1 MTNRTAA
8 PLLLT
13 ASILLTS
20 TAWAQSFQWDKTSVT
35 GPINLSVVEA
45 GSQSPAPPSDPRV
58 RSVMFQENDVVRVD
72 TKLRFITAIEFA
84 TGETVKAVLAG
95 DTKSFEI
102 VRLKSGNVISIKPLV
117 RRARTNVNIYTDRR
131 TYVLDVREGRRKRLT
146 HRVRFDY
153 PAPPPDE
160 AQLIAAGVIPGPAI
174 ARDYSAAGTAD
185 FRPIEAWD
193 DGTATYFRFSRNA
206 RRPAIFWSDETGA
219 DYATNTT
226 QIDGNTVKVNLIR
239 DRWTFRIGDQVVC
252 VVKGTISPDL
262 AITLAE
268 AQETQHTDP
277 SIGGSTHA
285 QR

>member
-1 MTNRTAA
+1 MTNHTAA
-8 PLLLT
+8 PLLLA

-20 TAWAQSFQWDKTSVT
+20 TAWAQSFQWDRSLVA

-45 GSQSPAPPSDPRV
+45 ERQRPAPPSDPRV

-84 TGETVKAVLAG
+84 TGETVRAVLAG

-153 PAPPPDE
+153 PPPPPDQ
-160 AQLIAAGVIPGPAI
+160 AQLIAAGAIPGPEI

-193 DGTATYFRFSRNA
+193 DGTATYFQFSKNA

-239 DRWTFRIGDQVVC
+239 DRWTFRIGNQVVC
-252 VVKGTISPDL
+252 VVKGAISPAL
-262 AITLAE
+262 TVALAE
-268 AQETQHTDP
+268 AQETQQTNP

>member
-20 TAWAQSFQWDKTSVT
+20 TAGAQSFKWDRLPVT
-35 GPINLSVVEA
+35 GPINLSVVQAEA
-45 GSQSPAPPSDPRV
+45 QPPAPPSDPRV
-58 RSVMFQENDVVRVD
+58 RAVMFQENDVVRVD

-117 RRARTNVNIYTDRR
+117 RRARTNVNVYTDRR

-153 PAPPPDE
+153 PAPPPNE
-160 AQLIAAGVIPGPAI
+160 AQLIAAGAIPGPAI

-206 RRPAIFWSDETGA
+206 RRPAIFWSDETRA

-268 AQETQHTDP
+268 AQETQHTDL
-277 SIGGSTHA
+277 SIGGSPHA

>member
-1 MTNRTAA
+1 MTVRTAVRLA
-8 PLLLT
+8 LAT
-13 ASILLTS
+13 VILLAN
-20 TAWAQSFQWDKTSVT
+20 TATAQQFQWDRLPMT
-35 GPINLSVVEA
+35 GPINLSVVQVEP
-45 GSQSPAPPSDPRV
+45 QRPAPPADPRV
-58 RSVMFQENDVVRVD
+58 RAVMFQENDVVRID

-193 DGTATYFRFSRNA
+193 DGTATYFRFSQNA

-239 DRWTFRIGDQVVC
+239 ERWTFRIGDQVVC

-262 AITLAE
+262 AVAVTE
-268 AQETQHTDP
+268 AQETRRTDP
-277 SIGGSTHA
+277 INGGSTHA